1 MNRRGNLKT
10 SITVRIWNLLV
21 FILIVTT
28 FLFCFC
34 LFLRYCTSSI
44 LLSFALALFTS
55 TFLCFFIFTKSI
67 CHVFARYTMPIS
79 IICSTWLITQ
89 CNFTDLLTLH
99 LLHFVLCFRSSIRQA
114 IRFFL
119 SAFLCLFNFIILVTI
134 EK

>member
-10 SITVRIWNLLV
+10 SITIRIWNLLV

-44 LLSFALALFTS
+44 LLSFALALFAS
-55 TFLCFFIFTKSI
+55 PFLSFFIFTKSV
-67 CHVFARYTMPIS
+67 CHVFAWHTMPIS

-89 CNFTDLLTLH
+89 CYFANLFTLH
-99 LLHFVLCFRSSIRQA
+99 LLHFVLCLRSTIWQA

-119 SAFLCLFNFIILVTI
+119 STFLCLFNFIILVTI
-134 EK
+134 